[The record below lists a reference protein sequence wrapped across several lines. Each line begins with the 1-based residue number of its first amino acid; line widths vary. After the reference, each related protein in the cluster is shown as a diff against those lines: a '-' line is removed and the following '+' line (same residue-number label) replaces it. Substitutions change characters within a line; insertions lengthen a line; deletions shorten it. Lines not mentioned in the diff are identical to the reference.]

1 MSTPLP
7 KFILDPQAYLEIR
20 DAYRWYENVRQGLG
34 EEFLAYL
41 DGYFKTLQRG
51 NVLFPVKRYP
61 AYRELPLK
69 RFPFVIIYEQTTFEI
84 YVFSVFNTDQDPA
97 KKPLG

>member
-7 KFILDPQAYLEIR
+7 KFIFDPQ
-20 DAYRWYENVRQGLG
+20 
-34 EEFLAYL
+34 AYL
-41 DGYFKTLQRG
+41 DGYFKILKRG

-69 RFPFVIIYEQTTFEI
+69 RFPFVIIYEQTAFEI
-84 YVFSVFNTDQDPA
+84 YVFSVFNADQDPA
-97 KKPLG
+97 KKAPFLFAILISPKWRF

>member
-51 NVLFPVKRYP
+51 NILFPVKRYP

-69 RFPFVIIYEQTTFEI
+69 SFHSHLLDSSGVVQYWVNVVQE
-84 YVFSVFNTDQDPA
+84 YS
-97 KKPLG
+97 